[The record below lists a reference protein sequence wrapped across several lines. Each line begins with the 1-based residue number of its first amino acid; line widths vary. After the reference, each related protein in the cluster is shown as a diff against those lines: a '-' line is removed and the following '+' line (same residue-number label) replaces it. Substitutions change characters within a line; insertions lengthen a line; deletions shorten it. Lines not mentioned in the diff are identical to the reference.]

1 MLEKINETTEF
12 LKAKGIINPDA
23 GIILGT
29 GLGGLTA
36 KIENRIEIDY
46 KDIPNFPVSTVE
58 GHDGKLIY
66 RRFRQEEDCCNERQV
81 PLLRRIWT

>member
-46 KDIPNFPVSTVE
+46 KDIPNFPRLHS
-58 GHDGKLIY
+58 
-66 RRFRQEEDCCNERQV
+66 
-81 PLLRRIWT
+81 

>member
-36 KIENRIEIDY
+36 KIENRLRSIIRIFRISLFQQL
-46 KDIPNFPVSTVE
+46 KDMPEN
-58 GHDGKLIY
+58 
-66 RRFRQEEDCCNERQV
+66 
-81 PLLRRIWT
+81 

>member
-12 LKAKGIINPDA
+12 LKAKGIINPDV

-46 KDIPNFPVSTVE
+46 KDIPTF
-58 GHDGKLIY
+58 L
-66 RRFRQEEDCCNERQV
+66 
-81 PLLRRIWT
+81 

>member
-1 MLEKINETTEF
+1 MLEKINKTIGF
-12 LKAKGIINPDA
+12 LKGKGIDHPDA

-46 KDIPNFPVSTVE
+46 KEIPNFPISTVA
-58 GHDGKLIY
+58 GHEGKLIY
-66 RRFRQEEDCCNERQV
+66 DDSIIMKDMNR
-81 PLLRRIWT
+81 T